1 MNKPVVGM
9 IGVGAMGA
17 PMARRILAGG
27 FPVVGYDIN
36 PQAKSSLKE
45 MKGEALGSAAE
56 VAKRADIILIVLVDD
71 PQVREASKE
80 IFANAKR
87 GSVIAVMSSVTPD
100 LCVDLAKEGAAKGL
114 KVIDAAM
121 VRGLQAAKDGKLLL
135 MIGGD
140 NEAVER
146 CMPVF
151 RCIAADTSHLGAAG
165 AGQVG
170 KMVNNMLLW
179 SAVLAN
185 YEGIEFAR
193 KFGVDLGLLRESLK
207 ISSGDNWALRVW
219 ETIAAQP
226 KWWDQ
231 KDLGVM
237 LETAA
242 QHRIEMP
249 LTEELKR
256 LMVPLRPEVAQ
267 KLFRK

>member
-1 MNKPVVGM
+1 MSKPVVGM

-17 PMARRILAGG
+17 PMAKRILAGG
-27 FPVVGYDIN
+27 FDVVAYDIN
-36 PQAKSSLKE
+36 PKALEGLKGLKSS
-45 MKGEALGSAAE
+45 AD
-56 VAKRADIILIVLVDD
+56 VAKQSDIILIVLVDD

-80 IFANAKR
+80 IVSNAKR

-100 LCVDLAKEGAAKGL
+100 LCIQLEKEASAKGL
-114 KVIDAAM
+114 ELIDAAM

-135 MIGGD
+135 MIGGEKD
-140 NEAVER
+140 AVER

-151 RCIAADTSHLGAAG
+151 RCVAADTSHLGAVG

-249 LTEELKR
+249 LTHELKR
-256 LMVPLRPEVAQ
+256 LMAPLRPEVAQ

>member
-1 MNKPVVGM
+1 MSKPVVGM
-9 IGVGAMGA
+9 IGIGAMGA
-17 PMARRILAGG
+17 PMAKRILAGG
-27 FPVVGYDIN
+27 YPVVGYDIN
-36 PQAKSSLKE
+36 PQALEELREGGLKST
-45 MKGEALGSAAE
+45 AE

-71 PQVREASKE
+71 PQVREAAKE

-87 GSVIAVMSSVTPD
+87 GTVIAVMSSVTPD
-100 LCVDLAKEGAAKGL
+100 LCIELAKEASTKGL
-114 KVIDAAM
+114 QLIDAAM

-135 MIGGD
+135 MIGG
-140 NEAVER
+140 ESAAVER

-151 RCIAADTSHLGAAG
+151 RCVAADTSHLGAVG

-242 QHRIEMP
+242 QHGIKMP
-249 LTEELKR
+249 LTGELKR

>member
-1 MNKPVVGM
+1 MSKPVVGM

-17 PMARRILAGG
+17 PMARRILGGG
-27 FPVVGYDIN
+27 FEVVGYDIN
-36 PQAKSSLKE
+36 PKALEELKGGAAKSS
-45 MKGEALGSAAE
+45 AE
-56 VAKRADIILIVLVDD
+56 VAKRADILLIVLVDD

-100 LCVDLAKEGAAKGL
+100 LCIELAKEATAKGL
-114 KVIDAAM
+114 QVIDAAM

-135 MIGGD
+135 MIGG
-140 NEAVER
+140 ESAAVER

-151 RCIAADTSHLGAAG
+151 RCIAADTSHLGTVG

-207 ISSGDNWALRVW
+207 ISSGNNWALGVW

>member
-1 MNKPVVGM
+1 
-9 IGVGAMGA
+9 MGA
-17 PMARRILAGG
+17 PMAKHILAGG
-27 FPVVGYDIN
+27 FPVVGYDID
-36 PQAKSSLKE
+36 PQAKANLKD
-45 MKGEALGSAAE
+45 MKGEALASAAE

-80 IFANAKR
+80 ILSNAKR

-100 LCVDLAKEGAAKGL
+100 LCMQLGREASAKGFQL
-114 KVIDAAM
+114 IDAAM

-140 NEAVER
+140 KEAVER

-151 RCIAADTSHLGAAG
+151 RCIAADTSHLGSVG

-185 YEGIEFAR
+185 HEGIQFAR
-193 KFGVDLGLLRESLK
+193 RFGVDLGLLRESLK

-242 QHRIEMP
+242 QHGIEMP

-256 LMVPLRPEVAQ
+256 LMLPLRPEVAQ